1 METRKTY
8 FLEGFV
14 SSSRFRFLIIGGL
27 AFLIDTGLLWVI
39 NYRLDIT
46 AWVSKLISF
55 FVALSFTY
63 FGNRFYTFADARK
76 CLKLNNMFANY
87 GSYCISQ
94 LAGAGLNVVLFSFMT
109 NFGFPLFVSAVI
121 SAAGGVFLN
130 YVMAKMVIVKS
141 NIS

>member
-1 METRKTY
+1 MVTKETY
-8 FLEGFV
+8 LFEDFV
-14 SSSRFRFLIIGGL
+14 RSSRFRFLIIGGL

-39 NYRLDIT
+39 NHGLGAMPWI
-46 AWVSKLISF
+46 SKLISF
-55 FVALSFTY
+55 FAALSFTY